1 MNTKVENSIL
11 DADGDSF
18 VFYPSFLKAI
28 KTLPDEKDRFR
39 ATEMILDYGC
49 YGVQPTN
56 EESNALAIFIIAKP
70 NIDSAKKNRE
80 NGKKGGRPP
89 KKQNNQGLSKS
100 ESNVNVNENEEENE
114 NATVNEKGN
123 ENVED
128 NGNTYYDPT
137 ITEWLGYN
145 LPRYEI
151 ERIKDFAQS
160 LFPEKDSS
168 SITYTD
174 YSNILSFAAEEVEM
188 FDTPNF
194 FVLNP
199 QKANL
204 LKYAVQCAANNRT
217 ITWPYIHGV
226 LNNLKLYGITTL
238 EEALKHEQQ
247 RI

>member
-1 MNTKVENSIL
+1 MNNKAEDSIL
-11 DADGDSF
+11 DSDGDSF

-80 NGKKGGRPP
+80 NGKKGGRPA
-89 KKQNNQGLSKS
+89 KIQNNQGLSKS
-100 ESNVNVNENEEENE
+100 KTNVNVNENE
-114 NATVNEKGN
+114 NEKGDGDG
-123 ENVED
+123 EED
-128 NGNTYYDPT
+128 EKNFYDPT
-137 ITEWLGYN
+137 ITEWLGYS
-145 LPRYEI
+145 LPNYEI
-151 ERIKDFAQS
+151 QNIKNFANS
-160 LFPEKDSS
+160 LFSEKTDSP
-168 SITYTD
+168 ITYTD
-174 YSNILSFAAEEVEM
+174 YLNILSFAAEEIQM
-188 FDTPNF
+188 IDTPNF

-199 QKANL
+199 QKAEL

-226 LNNLKLYGITTL
+226 LNNLKHYGITTL
-238 EEALKHEQQ
+238 EEVLKHEQQ